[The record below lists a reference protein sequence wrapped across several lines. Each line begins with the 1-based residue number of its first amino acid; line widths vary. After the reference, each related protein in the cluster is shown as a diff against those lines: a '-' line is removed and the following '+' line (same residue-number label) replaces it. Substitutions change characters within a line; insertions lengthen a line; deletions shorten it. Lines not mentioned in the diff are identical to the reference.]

1 MSGGGDN
8 SRGSW
13 DPLAGVEASR
23 RIVPTPQYKDPLAAD
38 VADFLNSCQR
48 VAKALRVY
56 DRNNAIIHQFMD
68 RAMAQLTSVHER
80 QPELLLTVR
89 EDRLRFERDPVL
101 INADRHEGIPFILYR
116 NAFRRLTFERGMTR
130 AELLEF
136 LAALTVDFNAFD
148 QSGEDLLTI
157 LWRLKLPHLRYFTI
171 DALTTTAA
179 VGGAPNQEES
189 DEIERIQGDIDGLVA
204 RIYGQTQV
212 DDADLVKG
220 ASITREDLEALKEI
234 RQGNEEDLDMLDVS
248 TARAIAEIPKRE
260 IAQIKATLD
269 ADDRDTLTS
278 RLVDILLHLL
288 FRDRSSVNTPKL
300 IELMQ
305 QIFDSV
311 LLAGKVGQAAHVIRR
326 LRAVEAGD
334 DLQALHVSKH
344 LMRLLLTETR
354 TVQIVSALNEGK
366 HASAPQ
372 EVLELLR
379 AFGPTIG
386 PVLLGVI
393 DAVTSAGNRRLVCEL
408 IVELG
413 VPEPSVLLER
423 LQRSSQLVVLDLLAI
438 AQRLSRDELAPILLW
453 AVEHETPKVR
463 AFALLL
469 LRPYPAGVADELVV
483 KALRDDDP
491 NVRASAYRLIGLRK
505 HVSYRAAIEAL
516 LREDELWSRDAREL
530 MTLLLAYAT
539 VAGDEGV
546 PALDKILSP
555 GFFARSRMTSGQLA
569 AAAALGRLGS
579 PAARDALTRGMRT
592 LNSKVREA
600 CRRAIAREAEPEP
613 EPELTPA
620 HGMVLA
626 EFTRERASEL
636 ELSAE
641 LGRNDD
647 PLERARHVK
656 PREIQAV
663 PQRAAPRPTA
673 AAAAAD
679 GVGVVRRVTPTVD
692 TIPERLSRAS
702 LKIEDA
708 DERTARASASHE
720 STSGGARE
728 LDLSD
733 IEALV
738 SDVAR
743 LDEPSRRGGGPRQS
757 SLPPPATTSPR
768 GFAPPPAAETPARG
782 FSAPPPAATPA
793 RGFSAPPPAATP
805 ARGFSAP
812 PPAATPAHGFSAPAP
827 AATPAHGFAPPP
839 LADDDDPPMP
849 TQGLAPP
856 PAALAARAG
865 RGMPFAPTPPSSSS
879 SGIMSPVGAYS
890 APPPGRAVPTASGLV
905 APPPLSATVGGAG
918 VVLQP
923 SGFVHPSA
931 DDAQLKDSARPA
943 PSPSIPTTARPTLP
957 RPAHSPG
964 QAPAYPSPL

>member
-555 GFFARSRMTSGQLA
+555 
-569 AAAALGRLGS
+569 RLLR
-579 PAARDALTRGMRT
+579 PQPHD
-592 LNSKVREA
+592 
-600 CRRAIAREAEPEP
+600 
-613 EPELTPA
+613 
-620 HGMVLA
+620 
-626 EFTRERASEL
+626 
-636 ELSAE
+636 
-641 LGRNDD
+641 
-647 PLERARHVK
+647 
-656 PREIQAV
+656 
-663 PQRAAPRPTA
+663 QRAAGGRRSAGATRLAGRARRADARGCVRSTA
-673 AAAAAD
+673 RS
-679 GVGVVRRVTPTVD
+679 VRRAGGP
-692 TIPERLSRAS
+692 SRA
-702 LKIEDA
+702 
-708 DERTARASASHE
+708 R
-720 STSGGARE
+720 
-728 LDLSD
+728 
-733 IEALV
+733 
-738 SDVAR
+738 
-743 LDEPSRRGGGPRQS
+743 
-757 SLPPPATTSPR
+757 
-768 GFAPPPAAETPARG
+768 
-782 FSAPPPAATPA
+782 
-793 RGFSAPPPAATP
+793 
-805 ARGFSAP
+805 
-812 PPAATPAHGFSAPAP
+812 
-827 AATPAHGFAPPP
+827 
-839 LADDDDPPMP
+839 
-849 TQGLAPP
+849 
-856 PAALAARAG
+856 
-865 RGMPFAPTPPSSSS
+865 
-879 SGIMSPVGAYS
+879 
-890 APPPGRAVPTASGLV
+890 
-905 APPPLSATVGGAG
+905 
-918 VVLQP
+918 
-923 SGFVHPSA
+923 
-931 DDAQLKDSARPA
+931 
-943 PSPSIPTTARPTLP
+943 PSPS
-957 RPAHSPG
+957 
-964 QAPAYPSPL
+964 PSRS